1 MQLDKTHVVIRP
13 RSFSEI
19 GDLTLILI
27 RRYPR
32 AITIGFL
39 VGALPW
45 AIFNAILL
53 SWIPLGESTEEIFE
67 EEAVGQR
74 FRYIWLMACLVFLQT
89 PLAGML
95 TTTYIGQAVFE
106 TRPTW
111 KSVIRDTLRIS
122 SSLVVALGIFRCAIP
137 ASILVALVFG
147 QPFSPLLEMLG
158 LISLVGY
165 AYVVRSVRPFLPEIL
180 LLERCPMTKKDPK
193 TLTAGKRSGLLHSP
207 ISGDML
213 GRMIAVSVVSAVLTL
228 AIFYSLVFVAE
239 TILMVRQWSLLVTL
253 VFIPFTL
260 WTVAAFNTVLRF
272 VSYMDSRIR
281 LEGWEVELLLRAEYF
296 RIHNRELTPQ
306 PLSTVQEELA

>member
-27 RRYPR
+27 RRYPQ

-39 VGALPW
+39 VGVLPW
-45 AIFNAILL
+45 AILDAILL
-53 SWIPLGESTEEIFE
+53 SWIPLGETTEEIFE
-67 EEAVGQR
+67 GEAVGQR
-74 FRYIWLMACLVFLQT
+74 FRYIWLMACLVFMQT
-89 PLAGML
+89 PLAGVL
-95 TTTYIGQAVFE
+95 TTTYIGQAIFE

-122 SSLVVALGIFRCAIP
+122 ANLVLALGIYRCAIP

-147 QPFSPLLEMLG
+147 QPFSPLLEIFG
-158 LISLVGY
+158 LLALVGY
-165 AYVVRSVRPFLPEIL
+165 AYVIRSVRPFLPEIL
-180 LLERCPMTKKDPK
+180 LLERCPMTTKDPK

-213 GRMIAVSVVSAVLTL
+213 GRMIAVSAVNAVLTL

-260 WTVAAFNTVLRF
+260 WTVAAFDTVLRF

-306 PLSTVQEELA
+306 PLSAVQEEIA